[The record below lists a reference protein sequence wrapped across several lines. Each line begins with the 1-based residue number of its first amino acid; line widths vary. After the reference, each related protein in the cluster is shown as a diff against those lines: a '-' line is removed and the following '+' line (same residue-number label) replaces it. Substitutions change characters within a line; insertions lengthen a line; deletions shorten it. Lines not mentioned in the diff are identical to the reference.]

1 MGGNEALDVNQGVA
15 QHANLNITTR
25 GSDWL
30 FTVCAI
36 MGVSTLIFMGLAMT
50 KPRTHRLFHYITAGI
65 TAVACIAYWSMG
77 SGLGQTPIQAEF
89 VRPGSSKVFAA
100 GTREIFYV
108 RYIDW
113 FVTTPLLLTDLLL
126 TAGLPWPT
134 ILITILAD
142 EIMIVCGLVGA
153 LTKTSYKWGY
163 WVFGMFAF
171 FFVIY
176 ELVFDGRRHAN
187 ALGGSVKRTFLHCGV
202 LTIFLWFL
210 YPIAWGLAEGGNVI
224 HPDSEAIFYGIL
236 DILAKPVF
244 GMLLVFGHN
253 TIDPLQL
260 GLAIREPGGHVHAG
274 EKSHFDHAGPAVA
287 ANNGATNHGSI
298 NNGVTNNGIGHNGI
312 THNGNTNN
320 GTTGYGPTSYGTADH
335 GTTGHGTTGHRVD
348 DVVTEPVTTT
358 QGTTAH
364 GTTGHI

>member
-1 MGGNEALDVNQGVA
+1 MPGNHALDTNRVVA
-15 QHANLNITTR
+15 QHANLNITTH
-25 GSDWL
+25 GSDWF

-36 MGVSTLIFMGLAMT
+36 MGVSTLVFMGLAMT

-65 TAVACIAYWSMG
+65 TAVACISYWTMG

-153 LTKTSYKWGY
+153 LTQTSYKWGY

-171 FFVIY
+171 FFVVY

-187 ALGGSVKRTFLHCGV
+187 ALGGSVQRTFLHCGV

-244 GMLLVFGHN
+244 GFLLVFGHN
-253 TIDPLQL
+253 KIDPLQL
-260 GLAIREPGGHVHAG
+260 GLSIREPGGHVRAG
-274 EKSHFDHAGPAVA
+274 EKGHFQSDNPAGV
-287 ANNGATNHGSI
+287 ANNGATNHGTI
-298 NNGVTNNGIGHNGI
+298 NNGISDNGVTNNGN
-312 THNGNTNN
+312 TH
-320 GTTGYGPTSYGTADH
+320 YGAASHGATEHVAPDH
-335 GTTGHGTTGHRVD
+335 GTIAHGTTA
-348 DVVTEPVTTT
+348 P
-358 QGTTAH
+358 